1 MYVSV
6 EYVCMC
12 SCKYLCMSVVEYVCI
27 WKAPYFNRKFPV
39 THQPPI
45 NINEEV
51 VGTQV
56 DAKCIMAVNIAA
68 QTEVCVC
75 VCVCVSCL
83 TSVCVCVFLG

>member
-1 MYVSV
+1 
-6 EYVCMC
+6 
-12 SCKYLCMSVVEYVCI
+12 MSVVEYVCI

-68 QTEVCVC
+68 QTEVFVC
-75 VCVCVSCL
+75 VCVCVFMY
-83 TSVCVCVFLG
+83 VCICMFILYIYA